1 MSCPTLP
8 TTPVIPTA
16 RGPLT
21 LVQCIGLFVYGSF
34 LEPTVV
40 GTETIP
46 DLAVTNKLTES
57 PLLLEIDVD
66 TPCHKK

>member
-8 TTPVIPTA
+8 TTPVIPAA

-21 LVQCIGLFVYGSF
+21 LVRCIGLFVNGPF

-40 GTETIP
+40 VTETIP
-46 DLAVTNKLTES
+46 DLALLT
-57 PLLLEIDVD
+57 I
-66 TPCHKK
+66 